1 MSHPVSDS
9 FYSTF
14 LKGEVKNMGKIFRG
28 FTVVSLIMLFVAAS
42 WMSAH
47 AAPITVRTVSA
58 WPKSAQFETQQFLE
72 VIGMIQKEA
81 NQKYPG
87 QLVIDYK
94 GAGEVI
100 PTQQQVEALRSGLVD
115 MILTAA
121 SYYTSIMPEMD
132 VMSLTTMTPWEE
144 RKAGVDAFLEKLH
157 NEKANAH
164 YLARMGSGDLFHI
177 FLSKPVE
184 RIRDFKGM
192 KIRVSPTHI
201 PFIKDL
207 GAEPVVTPPSEIYTA
222 MERSVVAGY
231 VQPVASI
238 RTMGLLPVTKY
249 MVRPGF
255 YQPIVL
261 VLMNLDFWKKLPD
274 NLKKLLTENFEKG
287 EHLEMD
293 NIAKKIQFELGEFKK
308 AGVRIIELPPADAKK
323 FTKMADDALL
333 GVVLKK
339 SPVDGKKLYDLITK
353 K

>member
-1 MSHPVSDS
+1 MEKI
-9 FYSTF
+9 
-14 LKGEVKNMGKIFRG
+14 LKGVV
-28 FTVVSLIMLFVAAS
+28 VVSAVLLLMAGS

-47 AAPITVRTVSA
+47 AAPVTVRTVSA
-58 WPKSAQFETQQFLE
+58 WSKSAQFETQQFLE
-72 VIGMIQKEA
+72 IVEMIQKEA

-87 QLVIDYK
+87 QLIIDYK

-100 PTQQQVEALRSGLVD
+100 PTQQQVEALRSGMVD

-144 RKAGVDAFLEKLH
+144 RKAGVDAYLEKLH
-157 NEKANAH
+157 NAKANVH
-164 YLARMGSGDLFHI
+164 YLARMGSGDLFHV
-177 FLSKPVE
+177 FLAKPVQK
-184 RIRDFKGM
+184 IDDFKGM

-201 PFIKDL
+201 PFMKSL
-207 GAEPVVTPPSEIYTA
+207 GVEPVVTPPSEIYTA
-222 MERSVVAGY
+222 MERAVVVGY
-231 VQPVASI
+231 IQPVASI

-274 NLKKLLTENFEKG
+274 HLKKLLTENMEKG
-287 EHLEMD
+287 ERIEME
-293 NIAKKIQFELGEFKK
+293 NIAKKIKFELEEFKK
-308 AGVRIIELPPADAKK
+308 AGVNIIQLPPADAAK
-323 FTKMADDALL
+323 FTKMADDALM

-339 SPVDGKKLYDLITK
+339 SPEDGKKLYELVTK

>member
-1 MSHPVSDS
+1 
-9 FYSTF
+9 
-14 LKGEVKNMGKIFRG
+14 MGKMFRG
-28 FTVVSLIMLFVAAS
+28 VIVVSVIMLFVAGP

-47 AAPITVRTVSA
+47 AAPVTVRAVSA
-58 WPKSAQFETQQFLE
+58 WSKSAQFETQQFLA
-72 VIGMIQKEA
+72 ILDTIQKEA

-132 VMSLTTMTPWEE
+132 VMSLTTMKPWEE
-144 RKAGVDAFLEKLH
+144 RKAGVNDYLEKLH
-157 NEKANAH
+157 NAKANAH
-164 YLARMGSGDLFHI
+164 YLARLGSGDLFHV
-177 FLSKPVE
+177 FLAKPVQK
-184 RIRDFKGM
+184 IADFKGM

-201 PFIKDL
+201 PFMKDL
-207 GAEPVVTPPSEIYTA
+207 GVEPVVTPPSEIYTA
-222 MERSVVAGY
+222 MERAVVAGY
-231 VQPVASI
+231 IQPVASI

-249 MVRPGF
+249 MLRPGF
-255 YQPIVL
+255 YEPIVL
-261 VLMNLDFWKKLPD
+261 VLVNLDFWKKLPD
-274 NLKKLLTENFEKG
+274 NLKKLLTENMEKG

-293 NIAKKIQFELGEFKK
+293 NIAKKIKFELDEFKK
-308 AGVRIIELPPADAKK
+308 AGVGFPHLPAADAAK
-323 FTKMADDALL
+323 FTKMADDALM

-339 SPVDGKKLYDLITK
+339 SPEDGKKLYELITK

>member
-1 MSHPVSDS
+1 MEKMLRGVVAVS
-9 FYSTF
+9 
-14 LKGEVKNMGKIFRG
+14 
-28 FTVVSLIMLFVAAS
+28 VVVLFVAGS
-42 WMSAH
+42 WVSAH
-47 AAPITVRTVSA
+47 AAPITIRTVSA
-58 WPKSAQFETQQFLE
+58 WSKSAQFETQQFLE
-72 VIGMIQKEA
+72 VLDMIQKDA

-115 MILTAA
+115 MVLTAA

-144 RKAGVDAFLEKLH
+144 RKAGVDAYLEKLH
-157 NEKANAH
+157 NAKANAH

-177 FLSKPVE
+177 FLSKPVK
-184 RIRDFKGM
+184 RIGDFKGM

-201 PFIKDL
+201 PFMKDL
-207 GAEPVVTPPSEIYTA
+207 GVEPVVTPPSEIYTA
-222 MERSVVAGY
+222 MERSVVVGY
-231 VQPVASI
+231 IQPVASI

-274 NLKKLLTENFEKG
+274 HLKKLLTEDMEKG
-287 EHLEMD
+287 EHMEMD
-293 NIAKKIQFELGEFKK
+293 NIAKKIKFELGEFKK
-308 AGVRIIELPPADAKK
+308 AGITIIQLPPADAKK
-323 FTKMADDALL
+323 FTKMADDALM

-339 SPVDGKKLYDLITK
+339 SPEDGKKLYELITK
-353 K
+353 KK

>member
-1 MSHPVSDS
+1 
-9 FYSTF
+9 
-14 LKGEVKNMGKIFRG
+14 MGKIFRG
-28 FTVVSLIMLFVAAS
+28 VIMASVITILIGGA
-42 WMSAH
+42 WMDAH
-47 AAPITVRTVSA
+47 GAPITIRTVSA

-72 VIGMIQKEA
+72 VIEMIQKDA

-87 QLVIDYK
+87 QLSIDYK

-100 PTQQQVEALRSGLVD
+100 PTQQQIEALRSGMVD

-132 VMSLTTMTPWEE
+132 VMSLTTMTPWQE

-157 NEKANAH
+157 NAKANAH

-177 FLSKPVE
+177 FLSKPVKT
-184 RIRDFKGM
+184 IDDFKGM

-201 PFIKDL
+201 PFMKDL
-207 GAEPVVTPPSEIYTA
+207 GVEPVVTPPAEIYTA
-222 MERSVVAGY
+222 MERSVVTGY
-231 VQPVASI
+231 IQPVASI

-261 VLMNLDFWKKLPD
+261 VLTNLDFWNKLPD
-274 NLKKLLTENFEKG
+274 HLKKLVTEGMEKG
-287 EHLEMD
+287 EHMEMD
-293 NIAKKIQFELGEFKK
+293 NIAKKIKSELGEFKK
-308 AGVRIIELPPADAKK
+308 AGVKTIELPHADAEK
-323 FTKMADDALL
+323 FTKMAADALMS
-333 GVVLKK
+333 VVLKK
-339 SPVDGKKLYDLITK
+339 SPEDGKKLYELITK